1 MPDKQASN
9 PSLTQI
15 FLTFLKLGCHA
26 FGGPT
31 AHFGYFHEEFV
42 KRRGWID
49 EAEYADTVA
58 LCQFLPGPSSSQT
71 GFAIGLKQGGIL
83 GAFLAW
89 VGFTLPSAVLMV
101 GFALGLAYTGDLA
114 NSGWVIGL
122 KLTAV
127 AVVANAGW
135 NMATKLCPDR
145 SRATLAVA
153 VLVLLI
159 LVSNPLMQLVAI
171 SAGCLAGMLFFR
183 DRTDPISQEPT
194 KSKAGGKQLGGVFL
208 GVFALLLIGLPL
220 ATQFSK
226 NADSFAFADA
236 FYRAGSLVFGGG
248 HVVLPLL
255 ESYTVQ
261 NGWIDESSFL
271 AGYGAAQALPGPL
284 FAFSAFLGAAVNT
297 GPTGVMG
304 GILALVMIYVPSWL
318 LVLGAMPFWER
329 LRQVKLARAA
339 LVGANAAVVGL
350 LFAALYQPIWTSA
363 VTGALPLA
371 LALAAFTAI
380 RFWKV
385 PPWLVVIASAGL
397 GQLLF

>member
-1 MPDKQASN
+1 MPDPQTRISIV
-9 PSLTQI
+9 QI
-15 FLTFLKLGCHA
+15 FFAFLRLGCHA

-42 KRRGWID
+42 KRRRWID

-71 GFAIGLKQGGIL
+71 GFAIGLKQGGIV

-89 VGFTLPSAVLMV
+89 VGFTLPSAILMIAFAV
-101 GFALGLAYTGDLA
+101 GLTYTNNLA
-114 NSGWVIGL
+114 NAGWVVGL

-135 NMATKLCPDR
+135 NMAVKLCPDR
-145 SRATLAVA
+145 SRATLAAA
-153 VLVLLI
+153 VLAFLL
-159 LVSNPLMQLVAI
+159 LVSNPLMQLLTILV
-171 SAGCLAGMLFFR
+171 GCLVGVIFFR
-183 DRTDPISQEPT
+183 DRAEPVSQEAESSASG
-194 KSKAGGKQLGGVFL
+194 SKTLGGVYL
-208 GVFALLLIGLPL
+208 AVFAVLLIGLPMAAGL
-220 ATQFSK
+220 AK
-226 NADSFAFADA
+226 NSDTFAFADA

-284 FAFSAFLGAAVNT
+284 FAFSAFLGAAVDN
-297 GPTGVMG
+297 GPTGVIG
-304 GILALVMIYVPSWL
+304 GVFALVMIYVPSWL
-318 LVLGAMPFWER
+318 LVLGAMPFWNR
-329 LRQVKLARAA
+329 LRQVHLARAA

-350 LFAALYQPIWTSA
+350 LFAALYQPIWTSSI
-363 VTGALPLA
+363 TGAIPLA
-371 LALAAFTAI
+371 FALAAFVAI
-380 RFWKV
+380 KFWKV
-385 PPWLVVIASAGL
+385 PPWLVVLASAGV
-397 GQLLF
+397 GQLVF

>member
-1 MPDKQASN
+1 MPEETSN
-9 PSLTQI
+9 RVTAGTI
-15 FLTFLKLGCHA
+15 FLAFLKLGCHA

-42 KRRGWID
+42 KRRRWID

-71 GFAIGLKQGGIL
+71 GFAIGLKQGGL
-83 GAFLAW
+83 AGAFLAW
-89 VGFTLPSAVLMV
+89 VGFTLPSAVLMIA
-101 GFALGLAYTGDLA
+101 FALGLSYTGDLA
-114 NSGWVIGL
+114 EAGWVTGL

-145 SRATLAVA
+145 ARATVAVA
-153 VLVLLI
+153 VLTFLL
-159 LVSNPLMQLVAI
+159 LVSNPLMQLVSI
-171 SAGCLAGMLFFR
+171 LAGCLVGMAFFQNRVEPASSTHETSTAG
-183 DRTDPISQEPT
+183 
-194 KSKAGGKQLGGVFL
+194 SKGLGAVL
-208 GVFALLLIGLPL
+208 LAVFALLLVGLPITASL
-220 ATQFSK
+220 ATEAQT
-226 NADSFAFADA
+226 FAFMDA

-261 NGWIDESSFL
+261 NGWISESSFL

-284 FAFSAFLGAAVNT
+284 FAFSAFLGTAVNT
-297 GPTGVMG
+297 GPTGITG
-304 GILALVMIYVPSWL
+304 GVLALVMIYVPSWL
-318 LVLGAMPFWER
+318 LVLGAMPFWNH
-329 LRQVKLARAA
+329 LRKVHLARAA
-339 LVGANAAVVGL
+339 LLGANAAVVGL
-350 LFAALYQPIWTSA
+350 LFAALYHPIWTSA
-363 VTGALPLA
+363 VTGAIPLA

-385 PPWLVVIASAGL
+385 PPWLVVLASAGL
-397 GQLLF
+397 GHLIF